1 MRAITQATSLCESI
15 KATMSIRR
23 LQTITLEISKTVT
36 DFHTKNSEVDL
47 GLLQHPSWSSL

>member
-15 KATMSIRR
+15 KATISIRR
-23 LQTITLEISKTVT
+23 LQTITLEISKTVN